1 MTTESVFTETIAR
14 EPWRVVFWRWVRSPA
29 GVTILLTVAIALLA
43 AANAGPFILINA
55 IVTGGMWALLSIGL
69 TLVFGVMN
77 IPNFA
82 HGEFFL
88 AGSLTAYLVYTPI
101 RDYLKIHSIPFL
113 GVVAP
118 FIAIFA
124 AILVGLVLGFVLE
137 KLLFYQMRKRSR
149 EQWVMNSFLLTV
161 GISVVFINTVLLV
174 WGADFKGIP
183 NYFAVRPLSL
193 LGVNIS
199 VDRLVAFL
207 LAVTTIAIFAT
218 FMRRTQTGRAIRAV
232 AQDETGALIVGID
245 LNRVMSLTMALS
257 AALAAM
263 AGASLLFIFPAYPT
277 AGLRP
282 LYVAWYVVILVG
294 MGNVPGA
301 VVGGFIVAL
310 LQTLTSYYIGTGWED
325 VIPTVIIIVILI
337 FRPSGIFGSE
347 VKGIQE
353 M

>member
-1 MTTESVFTETIAR
+1 MAIDSLASESVVR
-14 EPWRVVFWRWVRSPA
+14 ESWQVVLWRWVKSPA
-29 GVTILLTVAIALLA
+29 GVTIVLTVAVALLA
-43 AANAGPFILINA
+43 AANAGPFVLINA
-55 IVTGGMWALLSIGL
+55 IVTGGMWALLSMGL

-88 AGSLTAYLVYTPI
+88 AGSLTAYFVYTPI
-101 RDYLKIHSIPFL
+101 REYLKTHSAPLLGLIGPFL
-113 GVVAP
+113 
-118 FIAIFA
+118 AIVA
-124 AILVGLVLGFVLE
+124 AIGVGLALGFVLE

-183 NYFAVRPLSL
+183 NYFAVKPLSL

-199 VDRLVAFL
+199 VDRLAAFF
-207 LAVTTIAIFAT
+207 LAIVTIAGFAA

-232 AQDETGALIVGID
+232 AQDETGALMVGIN
-245 LNRVMSLTMALS
+245 LNRILSLTMALS

-325 VIPTVIIIVILI
+325 VIPTVIIIIILI

-353 M
+353 Q

>member
-1 MTTESVFTETIAR
+1 MSTETVFAETEIR
-14 EPWRVVFWRWVRSPA
+14 EPWQVVLWRWVKSPA
-29 GVTILLTVAIALLA
+29 GITIVVALVVALVA

-55 IVTGGMWALLSIGL
+55 IVTGGMWALLSMGL

-88 AGSLTAYLVYTPI
+88 AGSLTAYFVYSPL
-101 RDYLKIHSIPFL
+101 RDYLKTHSAPL
-113 GVVAP
+113 LAVLAPLLAVA
-118 FIAIFA
+118 A
-124 AILVGLVLGFVLE
+124 AILVGLALGFVLE

-161 GISVVFINTVLLV
+161 GISVVFINTVLMV

-183 NYFAVRPLSL
+183 NYFAVKPLSL
-193 LGVNIS
+193 LGVNVS
-199 VDRLVAFL
+199 VDRLAAFL
-207 LAVTTIAIFAT
+207 LAVVTIAAFAV

-232 AQDETGALIVGID
+232 AQDETGALMVGIS
-245 LNRVMSLTMALS
+245 LNRILALTMALS

-353 M
+353 Q